1 MLSRYYD
8 RKYIEENLSLDDS
21 LVKEYFPV
29 SFVVPAVIE
38 IYSKL
43 LGVQFLPTKADLWHP
58 GESYCYIRLIFY
70 ILNE

>member
-1 MLSRYYD
+1 MSNVTSRYYN

-29 SFVVPAVIE
+29 SFVVPAVID

-43 LGVQFLPTKADLWHP
+43 LGIQFLPVKTDLWHP
-58 GESYCYIRLIFY
+58 GKAIHIT
-70 ILNE
+70 